1 MTSLRGGA
9 VEGGR
14 EGGVVETVTR
24 YDVIMQQWMLTQQH
38 ATVHADPTAFSLY
51 FLASVIP

>member
-24 YDVIMQQWMLTQQH
+24 YDVIMQQWMLTQQLSRSISLLQSYH
-38 ATVHADPTAFSLY
+38 KAFI
-51 FLASVIP
+51 FR